1 MRLTESE
8 LRREI
13 RKVIME
19 SLRLAGHLYE
29 EDVPQEKIVIAD
41 KDAPAKIGAA
51 LRSNGGKFRAA
62 WESFSKN
69 VPEPEEGSTTNARVT
84 VKFDIAVDGSVPEA
98 TWKVVE
104 KSKNIGDT
112 KELTDSL
119 ERAMKSVKFC
129 APNEMFEN
137 MHEDIEYGLRFSL

>member
-19 SLRLAGHLYE
+19 SLRSAGHLYE

-51 LRSNGGKFRAA
+51 LKNISGRFKAT

-69 VPEPEEGSTTNARVT
+69 VPEPEEGSTTYVRVT
-84 VKFDIAVDGSVPEA
+84 VKFDIAVDGSVPKA
-98 TWKVVE
+98 DWKVVE

-112 KELTDSL
+112 KELTDRL
-119 ERAMKSVKFC
+119 ETAMKNVKFC
-129 APNEMFEN
+129 GPNEEFKN
-137 MHEDIEYGLRFSL
+137 AHSDIEYGLRFSL